1 MPRNRVIYQSE
12 ALFAAPTG
20 TLCLTTGE
28 HNLRRIQ
35 SCNYN
40 FAIQRQDINQ
50 YGELAA
56 IDRLIIQEP
65 TVSVDMSYYFEPS
78 GFNEQHMGL
87 QVNTTTTELVA
98 TGASTISDHMLNR
111 IIASGAQYDQKNIFV
126 LISDAGIDA
135 NDTAGEGPG
144 PGPGMG
150 VSGNYN
156 GIIGIGNAFLT
167 SWSLDASVG
176 AIPTVSCAFEGQ
188 NINFTG
194 WGSDGITS
202 PNDGLPLNSGSI
214 FNPSI
219 FNGAESVNANISGMY
234 VSLPSGAGLF
244 QSESQV
250 SAVRPGDVTV
260 LLTAYGTDN
269 APVVGFLESD
279 LKVQSVNFGL
289 TVGREPIRKLG
300 SMFAFTREITFPINC
315 TMSVSAIVGD
325 TVGKR
330 LFSLVTGNGDIKYN
344 CAVKLTGYRAGS
356 ATGTD
361 AYLVLKGAK
370 IDSQNVTSSIGPN
383 KAITIELSAQIG
395 RNSGLH
401 MYGKSATP

>member
-87 QVNTTTTELVA
+87 QVNTTTTELIA
-98 TGASTISDHMLNR
+98 TGASTVSDHMLNR
-111 IIASGAQYDQKNIFV
+111 IIASGENYDQKNLFILV
-126 LISDAGIDA
+126 SDPGIDA
-135 NDTAGEGPG
+135 NDTAGEGPT
-144 PGPGMG
+144 GPGMG
-150 VSGNYN
+150 ASGNYN

-194 WGSDGITS
+194 WGSAGITS
-202 PNDGLPLNSGSI
+202 PADGLPLNSGSI

-219 FNGAESVNANISGMY
+219 FNGAESINPNISGMY

-244 QSESQV
+244 DSTTQV

-315 TMSVSAIVGD
+315 TMSVSAVVGD
-325 TVGKR
+325 IVAQK
-330 LFSLVTGNGDIKYN
+330 LFSLVTGAGDIKYN
-344 CAVKLTGYRAGS
+344 CGVKLTGYRAGS

-395 RNSGLH
+395 RSSGLH

>member
-87 QVNTTTTELVA
+87 QVNTTTTALIA
-98 TGASTISDHMLNR
+98 TGASAVSDHMLNR
-111 IIASGAQYDQKNIFV
+111 IIASGDQYDQKNLFILV
-126 LISDAGIDA
+126 SDAGIDA
-135 NDTAGEGPG
+135 NDTAGEDQVGA
-144 PGPGMG
+144 GMG
-150 VSGNYN
+150 ASGNYN

-167 SWSLDASVG
+167 SWSLDAAVG

-194 WGSDGITS
+194 WGSAGITS
-202 PNDGLPLNSGSI
+202 PADGLPLNSGSI

-219 FNGAESVNANISGMY
+219 FNGAESINPNISGMY

-279 LKVQSVNFGL
+279 LKIQSVNFGL
-289 TVGREPIRKLG
+289 TIGREPIRKLG
-300 SMFAFTREITFPINC
+300 SMFAFAREITFPINC
-315 TMSVSAIVGD
+315 TMSVSAVVGD
-325 TVGKR
+325 MVAQK
-330 LFSLVTGNGDIKYN
+330 LFSLVTGAGDIKYN
-344 CAVKLTGYRAGS
+344 CGVKLTGYRAGS

-395 RNSGLH
+395 RSSGLH

>member
-20 TLCLTTGE
+20 TRVLNSDD

-65 TVSVDMSYYFEPS
+65 TVSVDMSYYFEPT
-78 GFNEQHMGL
+78 GFNEQHLGL
-87 QVNTTTTELVA
+87 KVNQYSTELVA
-98 TGASTISDHMLNR
+98 TGASTAADHMLSN
-111 IIASGAQYDQKNIFV
+111 IIAGGADFDQKNIFV
-126 LISDAGIDA
+126 LVSNAGVDA
-135 NDTAGEGPG
+135 NDTDSTA
-144 PGPGMG
+144 MG
-150 VSGNYN
+150 YPSSGNYN

-167 SWSLDASVG
+167 SWSLDAAVG

-194 WGSDGITS
+194 WGQTGGLAIGGGGFSSTS
-202 PNDGLPLNSGSI
+202 GVI

-219 FNGAESVNANISGMY
+219 VNGAEANNPVEAERYI
-234 VSLPSGAGLF
+234 VLPSGAGLF
-244 QSESQV
+244 DSTTEI
-250 SAVRPGDVTV
+250 SAVRPGDITV
-260 LLTAYGTDN
+260 LLSGGNSDN
-269 APVVGFLESD
+269 TPIVGFAETD

-289 TVGREPIRKLG
+289 TLGREPIRKLG
-300 SMFAFTREITFPINC
+300 SLFAFAREITFPINC

-325 TVGKR
+325 TIGKK
-330 LFSLVTGNGDIKYN
+330 LFSLVNAAGDIKYN
-344 CAVKLTGYRAGS
+344 CAVKLTGYKAGS
-356 ATGTD
+356 TTANVS
-361 AYLVLKGAK
+361 YIVLKGAK

-383 KAITIELSAQIG
+383 KAITMELSAQIG
-395 RNSGLH
+395 KNSGLH
-401 MYGKSATP
+401 MYGSKPV

>member
-87 QVNTTTTELVA
+87 QVNTTTTELIA
-98 TGASTISDHMLNR
+98 TGASTVSDHMLNR
-111 IIASGAQYDQKNIFV
+111 IIASGANYDQKNLFILV
-126 LISDAGIDA
+126 SDAGIDA
-135 NDTAGEGPG
+135 NDTAGEGPT
-144 PGPGMG
+144 GPGMG
-150 VSGNYN
+150 ASGNYN

-194 WGSDGITS
+194 WGSAGITS
-202 PNDGLPLNSGSI
+202 PADGLPLNSGSI

-219 FNGAESVNANISGMY
+219 FNGAESINPNISGMY

-315 TMSVSAIVGD
+315 TMSVSAVVGD
-325 TVGKR
+325 IVAQK
-330 LFSLVTGNGDIKYN
+330 LFSLVTGAGDIKYN
-344 CAVKLTGYRAGS
+344 CGVKLTGYRAGS

-395 RNSGLH
+395 RSSGLH

>member
-87 QVNTTTTELVA
+87 QVNTTTTELIA
-98 TGASTISDHMLNR
+98 TGASTVSDHMLNR
-111 IIASGAQYDQKNIFV
+111 IIASGANYDQKNLFILV
-126 LISDAGIDA
+126 SDAGIDA
-135 NDTAGEGPG
+135 NDTAGEGPT
-144 PGPGMG
+144 GPGMG
-150 VSGNYN
+150 ASGNYN

-194 WGSDGITS
+194 WGSAGITS
-202 PNDGLPLNSGSI
+202 PADGLPLNSGSI

-219 FNGAESVNANISGMY
+219 FNGAESINPNISGMY

-279 LKVQSVNFGL
+279 LKIQSVNFGL

-315 TMSVSAIVGD
+315 TMSVSAVVGD
-325 TVGKR
+325 IVAQK
-330 LFSLVTGNGDIKYN
+330 LFSLVTGAGDIKYN
-344 CAVKLTGYRAGS
+344 CGVKLTGYRAGS

-395 RNSGLH
+395 RSSGLH

>member
-20 TLCLTTGE
+20 TRIVTTGD

-78 GFNEQHMGL
+78 GFNERNLGL
-87 QVNTTTTELVA
+87 QVNSYTDEAAA
-98 TGASTISDHMLNR
+98 TGASLVADHMLNN
-111 IIASGAQYDQKNIFV
+111 IIAGGANFDQKNIFV
-126 LISDAGIDA
+126 LVSDAGIDA
-135 NDTAGEGPG
+135 NDT
-144 PGPGMG
+144 G
-150 VSGNYN
+150 VNAMFDSGNYN

-167 SWSLDASVG
+167 SWSLDAAVG

-194 WGSDGITS
+194 WGLDG
-202 PNDGLPLNSGSI
+202 GLPVNSGVTTSSGSI
-214 FNPSI
+214 LNPSI
-219 FNGAESVNANISGMY
+219 VNGVEVTNASDPLRY
-234 VSLPSGAGLF
+234 VHLPSGASLF
-244 QSESQV
+244 EPTSQV
-250 SAVRPGDVTV
+250 SAVRPGDITV
-260 LLTAYGTDN
+260 ILSGNSGDN
-269 APVVGFLESD
+269 SPVVGFLESD
-279 LKVQSVNFGL
+279 LKVQSVNFAL
-289 TVGREPIRKLG
+289 SLGREPIRKLG
-300 SMFAFTREITFPINC
+300 SLFAFAREITFPINC

-325 TVGKR
+325 TIGQR
-330 LFSLVTGNGDIKYN
+330 LFSLINAAGDIKYN
-344 CAVKLTGYRAGS
+344 CAVKLTGYKAGS
-356 ATGTD
+356 TTENVS
-361 AYLVLKGAK
+361 YIVLKGAK

-383 KAITIELSAQIG
+383 KAVTIELSAQIG

-401 MYGKSATP
+401 MYGSRAS

>member
-20 TLCLTTGE
+20 SRILTSAK

-78 GFNEQHMGL
+78 GFNEQNMGL
-87 QVNTTTTELVA
+87 LVNTYTGDEAVA
-98 TGASTISDHMLNR
+98 TGASTAADHMLQN
-111 IIASGAQYDQKNIFV
+111 IITGGANFDQKNVFV
-126 LISDAGIDA
+126 LVSDAGIDA
-135 NDTAGEGPG
+135 NDTGAGA
-144 PGPGMG
+144 MAN
-150 VSGNYN
+150 SGSFN

-167 SWSLDASVG
+167 SWSLDAAVG

-194 WGSDGITS
+194 WGSNIFQ
-202 PNDGLPLNSGSI
+202 NLMVSGASGDAYGGAAQI
-214 FNPSI
+214 LNPSI
-219 FNGAESVNANISGMY
+219 VNGAEIYDPADSGRY
-234 VSLPSGAGLF
+234 VILPSGAGLF
-244 QSESQV
+244 DSATQV
-250 SAVRPGDVTV
+250 SAVRPGDITV
-260 LLTAYGTDN
+260 ILSGNNGDN
-269 APVVGFLESD
+269 SPIVGFLEND
-279 LKVQSVNFGL
+279 LKVQSVNFAL
-289 TVGREPIRKLG
+289 SLGREPIRKLG
-300 SMFAFTREITFPINC
+300 SLFAFAREITFPINC

-325 TVGKR
+325 TTAQR
-330 LFSLVTGNGDIKYN
+330 LFSLINAAGDIKYN
-344 CAVKLTGYRAGS
+344 CAVKLTGYKAGS
-356 ATGTD
+356 TTANVS
-361 AYLVLKGAK
+361 YIVLKGAK

-383 KAITIELSAQIG
+383 KAVTMELSAQIG
-395 RNSGLH
+395 KNSGLH
-401 MYGKSATP
+401 MYGSSPT

>member
-1 MPRNRVIYQSE
+1 MARNRVIYQSE

-20 TLCLTTGE
+20 TITLSSSD

-50 YGELAA
+50 FGELAA

-65 TVSVDMSYYFEPS
+65 TVAVDMTYYFEPS

-87 QVNTTTTELVA
+87 RVNNYSTQANA
-98 TGASTISDHMLNR
+98 TGASTEADHMLQN
-111 IIASGAQYDQKNIFV
+111 IISSGANFDQKNIFV
-126 LISDAGIDA
+126 LVSDAGIDA
-135 NDTAGEGPG
+135 NDTGA
-144 PGPGMG
+144 MAA
-150 VSGNYN
+150 SGNYN

-167 SWSLDASVG
+167 SWSLEAAVG

-194 WGSDGITS
+194 WGSDG
-202 PNDGLPLNSGSI
+202 LPVTGGVPTVSGAI
-214 FNPSI
+214 LNPSI
-219 FNGAESVNANISGMY
+219 VNGAEVVNGTDALRY
-234 VSLPSGAGLF
+234 VCLPSGAGLF
-244 QSESQV
+244 DSTVQV

-260 LLTAYGTDN
+260 ILSGGTNDN
-269 APVVGFLESD
+269 NPIVGFSETD

-300 SMFAFTREITFPINC
+300 SLFAFAREITFPINC
-315 TMSVSAIVGD
+315 TMSVSAVVGD
-325 TVGKR
+325 TVGQR
-330 LFSLVTGNGDIKYN
+330 LFSLINAAGDIKYN
-344 CAVKLTGYRAGS
+344 CAAKLTGYKAGS
-356 ATGTD
+356 TNENTS
-361 AYLVLKGAK
+361 YIVLKGAK
-370 IDSQNVTSSIGPN
+370 IDSQNITSSIGPN
-383 KAITIELSAQIG
+383 KSVTMELSAQIG

-401 MYGKSATP
+401 MYGSIPT

>member
-20 TLCLTTGE
+20 TLCLTTGD

-87 QVNTTTTELVA
+87 QVNTYVSEILS
-98 TGASTISDHMLNR
+98 TGASTVSDHMLNR
-111 IIASGAQYDQKNIFV
+111 IIASGANYDQKNLFILV
-126 LISDAGIDA
+126 SDPGIDA
-135 NDTAGEGPG
+135 NDTAGEGPT
-144 PGPGMG
+144 GPGMG
-150 VSGNYN
+150 ASGNYN

-194 WGSDGITS
+194 WGSEGITS
-202 PNDGLPLNSGSI
+202 PADGLPLNSGSI

-219 FNGAESVNANISGMY
+219 FNGAESINPNISGMY

-244 QSESQV
+244 DSTTQV

-279 LKVQSVNFGL
+279 LKIQSVNFGL
-289 TVGREPIRKLG
+289 TIGREPIRKLG
-300 SMFAFTREITFPINC
+300 SMFAFAREITFPINC
-315 TMSVSAIVGD
+315 TMSVSAVVGD
-325 TVGKR
+325 IVAQK
-330 LFSLVTGNGDIKYN
+330 LFSLVTGAGDIKYN
-344 CAVKLTGYRAGS
+344 CGVKLTGYKAGS
-356 ATGTD
+356 AT
-361 AYLVLKGAK
+361 AKVSYLVLKGAK

-395 RNSGLH
+395 RSSGLH
-401 MYGKSATP
+401 MYGTPAV

>member
-87 QVNTTTTELVA
+87 QVNTTTTELIA
-98 TGASTISDHMLNR
+98 TGASTVSDHMLNR
-111 IIASGAQYDQKNIFV
+111 IIASGANYDQKNLFILV
-126 LISDAGIDA
+126 SDAGIDA
-135 NDTAGEGPG
+135 NDTAGEGPT
-144 PGPGMG
+144 GPGMG
-150 VSGNYN
+150 ASGNYN

-194 WGSDGITS
+194 WGSAGITS
-202 PNDGLPLNSGSI
+202 PADGLPLNSGSI

-219 FNGAESVNANISGMY
+219 FNGAESINPNISGMY

-300 SMFAFTREITFPINC
+300 SMFAFAREITFPINC
-315 TMSVSAIVGD
+315 TMSVSAVVGD
-325 TVGKR
+325 IVAQK
-330 LFSLVTGNGDIKYN
+330 LFSLVTGAGDIKYN
-344 CAVKLTGYRAGS
+344 CGVKLTGYRAGS

-395 RNSGLH
+395 RSSGLH